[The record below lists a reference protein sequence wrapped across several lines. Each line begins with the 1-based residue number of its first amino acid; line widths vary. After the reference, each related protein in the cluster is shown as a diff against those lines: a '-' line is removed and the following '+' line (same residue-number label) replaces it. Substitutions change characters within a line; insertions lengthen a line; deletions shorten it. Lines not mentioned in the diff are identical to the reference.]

1 MSPSPHTSP
10 RQATAV
16 WLLLVAATLVS
27 WWLVEGHGPGVHVAT
42 TVALLIA
49 GFKAR
54 MVLRHFMELRSAP
67 VMFGVLFDAWVV
79 VFVGAIVAGYW
90 IALR

>member
-1 MSPSPHTSP
+1 MKTPVHPSP
-10 RQATAV
+10 RQATGI

-27 WWLVEGHGPGVHVAT
+27 WWLVERRGIAARVAT
-42 TVALLIA
+42 TSALLIA

-54 MVLRHFMELRSAP
+54 LVLQHFMELRSAP
-67 VMFGVLFDAWVV
+67 PIWRNVFDAWVI

-90 IALR
+90 VALR

>member
-1 MSPSPHTSP
+1 MKAPSHPSAL
-10 RQATAV
+10 QATGV

-27 WWLVEGHGPGVHVAT
+27 WWLVERHDAGAHVAT
-42 TVALLIA
+42 TAALLIA

-67 VMFGVLFDAWVV
+67 ALFGLLFDAWVV

-90 IALR
+90 VALR

>member
-1 MSPSPHTSP
+1 MSASPHTSP
-10 RQATAV
+10 QHATGV

-27 WWLVEGHGPGVHVAT
+27 WWLVEGHGPGAHLAT
-42 TVALLIA
+42 TIALLIA

-67 VMFGVLFDAWVV
+67 LRFGLIFDAWIV
-79 VFVGAIVAGYW
+79 VFVGAIVTGYW
-90 IALR
+90 VALR